1 MKLCRFV
8 FILIPMAAMF
18 AVAGCGSGSSSGSS
32 TSTQPPT
39 QPAKLAA
46 GTITASSVA
55 LNWTASTS
63 SAGVAG
69 YNVLRNASKVGTSA
83 TASYTDTSL
92 AADTTYSY
100 TVSAYDAAGDTSAA
114 STAISV
120 TTLAQPSQPT
130 ILASGTV
137 TSSSVALSW
146 TASTPSQGIAG
157 YTILRNGNKVGTS
170 TSTSFTDTAL
180 AASTTY
186 SYTVSAYDAAGDTS
200 AASSTLLVTTL
211 AQAPPT
217 HPTNLTA
224 GTGTSSTVSLSWT
237 ASTSALGVSGYN
249 IFRNAVKEG
258 SSTGTSYTD
267 TGLLAS
273 TAYSYTVSAYDS
285 AGDTSVLSSALPVTT
300 LAATKTAPTA
310 PTSFTAVENAT
321 FCNVILS
328 WEASTSLI
336 GIAGYQ
342 ILRNGSALATTAN
355 LSYNDATPA
364 AGTSYSYAV
373 EAYDTAGNLS
383 ALTSAV
389 TLSTGSCTTAQAIR
403 LGVMYTLAQST
414 FSIWSPNNSNVELNL
429 NSTLYPM
436 HMVANENGYS
446 DVYSVIVPGDLKLQT
461 YNFQVGGVTTR
472 DPYGVMVVP
481 GTNNNIVM
489 DPSLTTLSSGWTPRP
504 TLTNRVDSIIY
515 EANVREFTNDSSS
528 GVPVADRG
536 YFEGM
541 TDAGTT
547 VNGVT
552 GAHSTGISHLT
563 EMGVTHIQIMP
574 FFDFN
579 DCISTTAE
587 NNCFNWGYDPLN
599 YNVPTANYS
608 QTPTNY
614 ANRVLEVKRM
624 IDNFHQQGIRVIMDV
639 VYNHTSSESVF
650 DGISSDYYLT
660 TDITGCGNTINGSN
674 AMVARMI
681 QDSLE
686 YWVTQYNV
694 DGFRF
699 DLLGVF
705 PLTTVNQW
713 GTYLTT
719 MYPERN
725 LLLYGEPWVD
735 GTPAITAFNLGNVG
749 TIPSSHFGAFN
760 GGYRGALKG
769 TNDDAGGNTGFLF
782 DQSMSDSYYGAY
794 IAGQTWPRTGD
805 AGYGPISLG
814 VAGSPVPSFPAMAN
828 SDEWEAAFAAAP
840 EQSINYVSVHDN
852 LNLYD
857 KVTEWQ
863 SANSKTGQSLTN
875 SLITYG
881 FGMILTS
888 QGIPFM
894 YEGDEFQRTK
904 GDNDNSYNMEYDLLW
919 SNLQSNTDD
928 AATYATVKALIA
940 LRKAHP
946 SLRFSTWSEINTNV
960 QSNQESASLV
970 VTTINASAAANESWN
985 KALIIYNS
993 STSAQSVTLPSGS
1006 WNVAVANSNVETGT
1020 APVVSATVSAGAMA
1034 VTVLYQ

>member
-1 MKLCRFV
+1 ML
-8 FILIPMAAMF
+8 

-32 TSTQPPT
+32 ASTQPPT
-39 QPAKLAA
+39 QPAKLVA
-46 GTITASSVA
+46 GTVTTSSVA
-55 LNWTASTS
+55 LSWTASTS
-63 SAGVAG
+63 SVGVAG
-69 YNVLRNASKVGTSA
+69 YNVLRNGTKTGTSA
-83 TASYTDTSL
+83 TASYMDTSL
-92 AADTTYSY
+92 AAYTTYSY
-100 TVSAYDAAGDTSAA
+100 TVSAYDAAGDTSTS

-146 TASTPSQGIAG
+146 TASTASQGISG

-170 TSTSFTDTAL
+170 TSTSFTDTGL
-180 AASTTY
+180 AAST
-186 SYTVSAYDAAGDTS
+186 S
-200 AASSTLLVTTL
+200 
-211 AQAPPT
+211 
-217 HPTNLTA
+217 
-224 GTGTSSTVSLSWT
+224 
-237 ASTSALGVSGYN
+237 
-249 IFRNAVKEG
+249 
-258 SSTGTSYTD
+258 
-267 TGLLAS
+267 
-273 TAYSYTVSAYDS
+273 YSYTVSAYDS
-285 AGDTSVLSSALPVTT
+285 VGDTSVLSSALPVTT

-310 PTSFTAVENAT
+310 PTSFAAVENAT

-328 WEASTSLI
+328 WDASTSLI
-336 GIAGYQ
+336 GITGYQ
-342 ILRNGSALATTAN
+342 IIRNGSPLATTAN

-364 AGTSYSYAV
+364 AGTSYSYSV
-373 EAYDTAGNLS
+373 EAYDASGNLS
-383 ALTSAV
+383 SLTSAGTV
-389 TLSTGSCTTAQAIR
+389 STGSCMAAKSFR

-414 FSIWSPNNSNVELNL
+414 FSIWSPNSSNVELNL

-436 HMVANENGYS
+436 SLIANENGYS
-446 DVYSVIVPGDLKLQT
+446 DVYSVTVPGDMKLQA
-461 YNFQVGGVTTR
+461 YNFRVGGVTTR
-472 DPYGVMVVP
+472 DPYGVMVEP

-489 DPSLTTLSSGWTPRP
+489 DPSLTTLTSGWTPRP

-528 GVPVADRG
+528 GVPAADRG

-541 TDAGTT
+541 TDVGTT
-547 VNGVT
+547 VNGVR
-552 GAHSTGISHLT
+552 GADSTGISHLAD
-563 EMGVTHIQIMP
+563 MGVTHIQIMP

-587 NNCFNWGYDPLN
+587 NDCFNWGYDPLN

-614 ANRVLEVKRM
+614 SNRVLEIKRM

-639 VYNHTSSESVF
+639 VYNHTSGESVF
-650 DGISSDYYLT
+650 YGISSDYYLT
-660 TDITGCGNTINGSN
+660 TDITGCGNTIDGSN

-705 PLTTVNQW
+705 PLKTVNQW

-735 GTPAITAFNLGNVG
+735 GTPATTAFNLGNVG
-749 TIPSSHFGAFN
+749 TIASSHFGAFN

-782 DQSMSDSYYGAY
+782 GQSTSDSYFGGY
-794 IAGQTWPRTGD
+794 IAGRTWPGTGN

-814 VAGSPVPSFPAMAN
+814 VAGSPAPSFPATEN

-852 LNLYD
+852 LNLHD

-863 SANSKTGQSLTN
+863 SANSRTGQSLTN
-875 SLITYG
+875 SLIAYG

-894 YEGDEFQRTK
+894 YEGDEFQHTK
-904 GDNDNSYNMEYDLLW
+904 GDNGNSYNMEYDLLW

-946 SLRFSTWSEINTNV
+946 SLRFSTWSEINSNV
-960 QSNQESASLV
+960 QSSQESASLV

-993 STSAQSVTLPSGS
+993 STSAQSVTLASGS

-1020 APVVSATVSAGAMA
+1020 APVVSGAVSAGPMA